1 MKKEII
7 NFRKAL
13 EKDLDQQRFEHS
25 LGVEYTSACLA
36 IVYGADI
43 TDARVAVLLL
53 KCRTSSRR

>member
-36 IVYGADI
+36 MVYGADI
-43 TDARVAVLLL
+43 TDIFIKLIDGFFG
-53 KCRTSSRR
+53 